1 MDAAQRSD
9 PPVGI
14 TLGFV
19 GDLALGRDVSDRV
32 VGGLTA
38 DGMWNDVGPAMRAT
52 DGVIGNLEC
61 AVSRR
66 GTPWPRLKAYRFRAD
81 PLVLER
87 LREGNVRCV
96 ALANNHVL
104 DYSAEGLAD
113 TRLHL
118 RETGIAFAG
127 AGANLA
133 EAIAPTVFAAG
144 RYTIGFASL
153 TNTVPEFG
161 ATPEGPGTAYL
172 KIRNDAASYALV
184 SGLVGELRRRG
195 AEILVLGIHW
205 GPNFRWWPPSHYRA
219 FAKQALAAGF
229 DIVHG
234 HSAHILQAAE
244 FHGNGLILY
253 DTGDFIDD
261 FRVIPPFR
269 SDRSFLFVADVAPGR
284 VSRLSMLPVS
294 LKIGEVH
301 VAKGAEAEA
310 IREGMVQRCRGYAIA
325 LRREDEALVG
335 RPPPDR
341 AP

>member
-1 MDAAQRSD
+1 MDTANRS
-9 PPVGI
+9 PRPEGV

-19 GDLALGRDVSDRV
+19 GDLAVGRDVSDRV
-32 VGGLTA
+32 IAGLSA
-38 DGMWNDVGPAMRAT
+38 EGMWNDVGPAMKAT
-52 DGVIGNLEC
+52 DSVIGNLEC

-66 GTPWPRLKAYRFRAD
+66 GTPWPHLKAYRFRAD

-87 LREGNVRCV
+87 LREGNIGCV

-118 RETGIAFAG
+118 REAGIAFAG
-127 AGANLA
+127 AGANIA

-144 RYTIGFASL
+144 RHTIGFASL
-153 TNTVPEFG
+153 TNTVQEFG
-161 ATPEGPGTAYL
+161 ATVDRPGTAYL
-172 KIRNDAASYALV
+172 RIRNDAATYALV
-184 SGLVGELRRRG
+184 SGLVGVLRQRG
-195 AEILVLGIHW
+195 AEILVLSLHW
-205 GPNFRWWPPSHYRA
+205 GPNYRWWPPSHYRA

-269 SDRSFLFVADVAPGR
+269 SDRSFLFVAEVAPGR
-284 VSRLSMLPVS
+284 VDRTQHAPRHPQDRRGSSRQ
-294 LKIGEVH
+294 G
-301 VAKGAEAEA
+301 
-310 IREGMVQRCRGYAIA
+310 RGGGS
-325 LRREDEALVG
+325 D
-335 RPPPDR
+335 P
-341 AP
+341 